1 MSTLRTS
8 KEKKRMGKAQ
18 AREEFSPLVEAVA
31 AGGGP
36 VEITDYGKV
45 VAVLLSEKEY
55 QWLNVCAQRSKSPK
69 QELCGYLVFDEDLEE
84 LSREVAADFD
94 KSLKKTARRL

>member
-1 MSTLRTS
+1 MSGIQARTV
-8 KEKKRMGKAQ
+8 KRRIGKAQ

-31 AGGGP
+31 RGAGA

-55 QWLNVCAQRSKSPK
+55 QWLSLCAQRNGTPK
-69 QELCGYLVFDEDLEE
+69 RELCGSLVFDDDLEK
-84 LSREVAADFD
+84 LGDEVAADFD
-94 KSLKKTARRL
+94 RSLEKTAGLL